1 MISRF
6 AVTLFVSATLLFA
19 CQPMIA
25 RMIVPLLGGA
35 PAVWI
40 LCSLCFQALVLGGY
54 FYAHVVGSRL
64 RVRTQVLLQLVLVA
78 SAFLVLP
85 VVVDEGLVESLTSK
99 SRSLGLLVVLL
110 RSVGLPF
117 FVLSTTSPLL
127 QRWYAE
133 LGETDPYHL
142 YAASNAGSMVALLGY
157 PFAIEPFL
165 ALKEQS
171 HLLHVAFAG
180 YALLVVICAV
190 AALRKRHPPR
200 VEGTPA
206 PAGVTMSEDI
216 AIEPGP
222 SSRAL
227 VAGVVG
233 EPDRRRESPRD
244 PSARSAPDSE
254 RAARGPQP
262 VWRERL
268 VWLALAFAPSSLLL
282 GATEFITTDLASVP
296 LLWVVPLALYLA
308 SFIVAFAKKQVVKPA
323 VASRVLAFVATLV
336 AISKVAEIHGPA
348 WLIVGLHLVLLFVA
362 SVVCHRALALR
373 RPHHTRLTEFYLL
386 LSLGGVL
393 GGAFNGLVAPVVF
406 RDLMEY
412 PIAIALV
419 CLARMA
425 IDKVPDES
433 SATRT
438 RDVAAG
444 IGLAIM
450 TFGLVKLGEHT
461 SSSPKVKVLWMYV
474 LPVLVAF
481 VWSKRPIRYALALGG
496 ILLVSTMHGGLT
508 GNTIHTER
516 GFFGVLKVRRD
527 PTGDFLLLLSGS
539 TLHGAQ
545 SLDPASK
552 RMPLTYYY
560 PTGPVGDVLG
570 PLPFTLPK
578 GAKVRSAVTP
588 APGAPVAPGAP
599 GAPVAI
605 DAPTVPPRK
614 VGVIGLGVG
623 SLAAYA
629 RPGDAWT
636 FFELNPR
643 VVGVAQKYFS
653 YLSDMPSGTLAEIE
667 TGDARLRLRE
677 GGSARFDILVLDA
690 FSSDAIPVHLMTREA
705 IAIYRRTL
713 RPGGVLLAHI
723 SNRHVLLE
731 PVLAALA
738 NDAQMFAI
746 GRDELDID
754 LGEREAE
761 KASSHWVC
769 LSESMTVL
777 APILAK
783 NEQWRPLPPPAHQKV
798 WTDDFANVLAAMH
811 F

>member
-54 FYAHVVGSRL
+54 FYAHVVGSRV
-64 RVRTQVLLQLVLVA
+64 RVRTQVLMQLALVA
-78 SAFLVLP
+78 SAFFVLP
-85 VVVDEGLVESLTSK
+85 VVVDEQLVASLTAK

-157 PFAIEPFL
+157 PFAVEPFL

-171 HLLHVAFAG
+171 RLLHVAFAG
-180 YALLVVICAV
+180 YTILVVVCAMT
-190 AALRKRHPPR
+190 ALRKRHPPR

-206 PAGVTMSEDI
+206 PAGVTMSEDV
-216 AIEPGP
+216 ALEPGP

-227 VAGVVG
+227 ITDTAD
-233 EPDRRRESPRD
+233 PDDAKS
-244 PSARSAPDSE
+244 SPDSE

-323 VASRVLAFVATLV
+323 IASRVLAFLAAIV

-348 WLIVGLHLVLLFVA
+348 WLIVGLHLLLLFVA

-406 RDLMEY
+406 NDLLEY

-425 IDKVPDES
+425 IDKLPDD
-433 SATRT
+433 SAAMRK
-438 RDVAAG
+438 RDLAL
-444 IGLAIM
+444 GLALALV
-450 TFGLVKLGEHT
+450 TFALVKLGEHT
-461 SSSPKVKVLWMYV
+461 PQSPKVKVLWMYV
-474 LPVLVAF
+474 VPVLVAF

-496 ILLVSTMHGGLT
+496 ILIVSTMHGGLT
-508 GNTIHTER
+508 GNTVHKER

-527 PTGDFLLLLSGS
+527 PTQQFLLLMSGS

-545 SLDPASK
+545 HLDPASK
-552 RMPLTYYY
+552 RMPLTYYF

-570 PLPFTLPK
+570 PLPTT
-578 GAKVRSAVTP
+578 AP
-588 APGAPVAPGAP
+588 APDAHEAA
-599 GAPVAI
+599 AI
-605 DAPTVPPRK
+605 PPRRI
-614 VGVIGLGVG
+614 GVIGLGVG

-629 RPGDAWT
+629 RPGDTWT

-643 VVGVAQKYFS
+643 VVDIARTYFS
-653 YLSDMPSGTLAEIE
+653 YLSDVPKDTQVAIE
-667 TGDARLRLRE
+667 EGDARLRLRE
-677 GGSARFDILVLDA
+677 GEGGRFDILVLDA
-690 FSSDAIPVHLMTREA
+690 FSSDAIPLHLMTREA
-705 IAIYRRTL
+705 IAIYRRAL

-738 NDAQMFAI
+738 DDAHMLAI
-746 GRDELDID
+746 GRDELDVD

-769 LSESMTVL
+769 LSESWEALESIV
-777 APILAK
+777 PK
-783 NEQWRPLPPPAHQKV
+783 NKQWRKLPPPAHQKV
-798 WTDDFANVLAAMH
+798 WTDDFANVLGAMH

>member
-54 FYAHVVGSRL
+54 FYAHLVGSRL
-64 RVRTQVLLQLVLVA
+64 RVRTQVILQLALVA
-78 SAFLVLP
+78 SAVLVLP
-85 VVVDEGLVESLTSK
+85 VVVDEQLVESLTTK

-142 YAASNAGSMVALLGY
+142 YTASNAGSMVALLGY
-157 PFAIEPFL
+157 PFAVEPFL

-171 HLLHVAFAG
+171 RLLHVAFAG
-180 YALLVVICAV
+180 YTILVVICAMS
-190 AALRKRHPPR
+190 ALRKKHAPR
-200 VEGTPA
+200 IDATPA
-206 PAGVTMSEDI
+206 PAGVTMSEDV
-216 AIEPGP
+216 AIPPGP
-222 SSRAL
+222 ESRPPRSSP
-227 VAGVVG
+227 VA
-233 EPDRRRESPRD
+233 EH
-244 PSARSAPDSE
+244 
-254 RAARGPQP
+254 AARGPQP

-282 GATEFITTDLASVP
+282 GATEFVTTDLASVP

-323 VASRVLAFVATLV
+323 VASRVLALLGAIVALCT
-336 AISKVAEIHGPA
+336 VAELKGPA
-348 WLIVGLHLVLLFVA
+348 WLLVGLHLGFLFVA

-393 GGAFNGLVAPVVF
+393 GGAFNGLVAPVLF
-406 RDLMEY
+406 DDRFEY

-419 CLARMA
+419 CLARIA
-425 IDKVPDES
+425 IDKLPDET
-433 SATRT
+433 SATRK
-438 RDVAAG
+438 RDVAFG
-444 IGLAIM
+444 VGLTAV
-450 TFGLVKLGEHT
+450 TFGLVKIGRHT
-461 SSSPKVKVLWMYV
+461 SSETPVAVLWMYV

-481 VWSKRPIRYALALGG
+481 LWVKRPIRYAVALGG
-496 ILLVSTMHGGLT
+496 ILIVSTMQGGLR
-508 GNTIHTER
+508 GNTIHEER

-527 PTGDFLLLLSGS
+527 PTEKLLLLVSGS

-545 SLDPASK
+545 YLAPETRRTPLSYYHPGGPA
-552 RMPLTYYY
+552 
-560 PTGPVGDVLG
+560 GDVLG
-570 PLPFTLPK
+570 PLP
-578 GAKVRSAVTP
+578 SAAP
-588 APGAPVAPGAP
+588 ASAPVAKS
-599 GAPVAI
+599 
-605 DAPTVPPRK
+605 RR

-629 RPGDAWT
+629 RPGESWT
-636 FFELNPR
+636 FFELNPG
-643 VVGVAQKYFS
+643 VVDIAQKYFS
-653 YLSDMPSGTLAEIE
+653 YLSDVPRDAVVAIE

-677 GGSARFDILVLDA
+677 GASARFDILVLDA

-705 IAIYRRTL
+705 IAIYRRAL
-713 RPGGVLLAHI
+713 RPGGMLLVHI
-723 SNRHVLLE
+723 TNRHVLLE
-731 PVLAALA
+731 PVVAALA
-738 NDAQMFAI
+738 DDARMVAI
-746 GRDELDID
+746 RRAQLDVD
-754 LGEREAE
+754 AGESDAE
-761 KASSHWVC
+761 RARSHWVC
-769 LSESMTVL
+769 LSESMSAL
-777 APILAK
+777 EPILAR
-783 NEQWRPLPPPAHQKV
+783 NEQWQRLARPSGQKV

>member
-1 MISRF
+1 MSRF

-19 CQPMIA
+19 CQPMVA

-64 RVRTQVLLQLVLVA
+64 RVRTQVMLQLALIA
-78 SAFLVLP
+78 SAFFVLP
-85 VVVDEGLVESLTSK
+85 IVVDEALVQSLTAK
-99 SRSLGLLVVLL
+99 SRSLGLLLVLL

-171 HLLHVAFAG
+171 RLLTAAFAG
-180 YALLVVICAV
+180 YAVLVVVCALT
-190 AALRKRHPPR
+190 ALRKKHPPR
-200 VEGTPA
+200 MDATPA
-206 PAGVTMSEDI
+206 PAGVTVPEEI
-216 AIEPGP
+216 TAAPGP
-222 SSRAL
+222 ESRAR
-227 VAGVVG
+227 VTD
-233 EPDRRRESPRD
+233 EPSP
-244 PSARSAPDSE
+244 ASE
-254 RAARGPQP
+254 RVARPPQP
-262 VWRERL
+262 LWRERL
-268 VWLALAFAPSSLLL
+268 VWLLLAFAPSSLLL
-282 GATEFITTDLASVP
+282 GATEFVTTDLASVP

-323 VASRVLAFVATLV
+323 IASRALALLAAIVAV
-336 AISKVAEIHGPA
+336 SKVAEIHGPA
-348 WLIVGLHLVLLFVA
+348 WVIVGAHLLLLFVA
-362 SVVCHRALALR
+362 SVVCHRALAIR

-386 LSLGGVL
+386 LSVGGVL

-406 RDLMEY
+406 DDLLEY

-419 CLARMA
+419 LLGRLA
-425 IDKVPDES
+425 IDKGEDL
-433 SATRT
+433 AALWRK
-438 RDVAAG
+438 DVAYG
-444 IGLAIM
+444 LGLAVV
-450 TFGLVKLGEHT
+450 TFGLVKVGEIAAMNPRI
-461 SSSPKVKVLWMYV
+461 SVIWMYI
-474 LPVLVAF
+474 LPVLAAF
-481 VWSKRPIRYALALGG
+481 VWSKRPVRYAVALGG

-508 GNTIHTER
+508 GNTIHKER
-516 GFFGVLKVRRD
+516 DFFGVLKVRRD
-527 PTGDFLLLLSGS
+527 PSGRYLLLVSGS

-545 SLDPASK
+545 TLDPKSK

-570 PLPFTLPK
+570 P
-578 GAKVRSAVTP
+578 VP
-588 APGAPVAPGAP
+588 AAS
-599 GAPVAI
+599 
-605 DAPTVPPRK
+605 DPPRDAAVAARR

-629 RPGDAWT
+629 RPGEAWT

-643 VVGVAQKYFS
+643 VVDIAKTYFS
-653 YLSDMPSGTLAEIE
+653 YLSDVPPGTSVAIE
-667 TGDARLRLRE
+667 VGDARLRLRE
-677 GGSARFDILVLDA
+677 GGAGRFDLLVLDA

-705 IAIYRRTL
+705 LIIYKRAL
-713 RPGGVLLAHI
+713 APGGVLLAHI

-731 PVLAALA
+731 PILAALA
-738 NDAQMFAI
+738 SDADLLAI
-746 GRDELDID
+746 GRDELDVEA
-754 LGEREAE
+754 GEREAE

-769 LSESMTVL
+769 LSDSL
-777 APILAK
+777 DALDAIAAK
-783 NEQWRPLPPPAHQKV
+783 NKQWRRLPPPANQKV

>member
-54 FYAHVVGSRL
+54 FYAHIVGSRL
-64 RVRTQVLLQLVLVA
+64 PVRTQVMLQLALVA
-78 SAFLVLP
+78 SAFFVLP
-85 VVVDEGLVESLTSK
+85 IVVDEHLVETLTAK

-157 PFAIEPFL
+157 PFAVEPFL

-171 HLLHVAFAG
+171 RLLHVAFAG
-180 YALLVVICAV
+180 YAILVVVCAMT
-190 AALRKRHPPR
+190 ALRKKHAPR
-200 VEGTPA
+200 IDATPA

-227 VAGVVG
+227 IASVV
-233 EPDRRRESPRD
+233 PD
-244 PSARSAPDSE
+244 APDSERVSSRRSPESE

-282 GATEFITTDLASVP
+282 GATEFVTTDLASVP

-308 SFIVAFAKKQVVKPA
+308 SFIVAFAKKQVVKVA
-323 VASRVLAFVATLV
+323 TASRALAMLAALV
-336 AISKVAEIHGPA
+336 AISKLAEVLGPA
-348 WLIVGLHLVLLFVA
+348 WLVVAIHLLLLFVA

-386 LSLGGVL
+386 LSVGGVL

-406 RDLMEY
+406 NDLLEY

-419 CLARMA
+419 CLARVA
-425 IDKVPDES
+425 IDRVDRSK
-433 SATRT
+433 AALQ
-438 RDVAAG
+438 RDVG
-444 IGLAIM
+444 FGLGLAVV
-450 TFGLVKLGEHT
+450 TFVLVKVGELTNANPTH
-461 SSSPKVKVLWMYV
+461 SVVWMYT

-481 VWSKRPIRYALALGG
+481 FWSKRPVRYAVALGG
-496 ILLVSTMHGGLT
+496 ILLVGTAHGGLT
-508 GNTIHTER
+508 GNTIHKER
-516 GFFGVLKVRRD
+516 DFFGVLKVRRD
-527 PTGDFLLLLSGS
+527 PTDKFLELLSGS
-539 TLHGAQ
+539 TIHGAQ
-545 SLDPASK
+545 SLDPVAK
-552 RMPLTYYY
+552 RMPLTYYF
-560 PTGPVGDVLG
+560 PTGPAGDVLG
-570 PLPFTLPK
+570 PLPPPP
-578 GAKVRSAVTP
+578 GAAAP
-588 APGAPVAPGAP
+588 APPPDGSTPPPPLAP
-599 GAPVAI
+599 
-605 DAPTVPPRK
+605 RR

-623 SLAAYA
+623 SLASYA
-629 RPGDAWT
+629 RAGDSWT

-643 VVGVAQKYFS
+643 VVDIAKKYFT
-653 YLSDMPSGTLAEIE
+653 YLSGAPPEAQVAIE
-667 TGDARLRLRE
+667 EGDARLRLRE
-677 GGSARFDILVLDA
+677 GAAGRFDVLVLDA
-690 FSSDAIPVHLMTREA
+690 FSSDAIPLHLVTREA
-705 IAIYRRTL
+705 LAIYRRAL
-713 RPGGVLLAHI
+713 APNGILLAHI
-723 SNRHVLLE
+723 SNRHVRLE
-731 PVLAALA
+731 PIFAALA
-738 NDAQMFAI
+738 ADAGMVAI
-746 GRDELDID
+746 GRI
-754 LGEREAE
+754 EREITREE
-761 KASSHWVC
+761 KEQEKTLSHWV
-769 LSESMTVL
+769 VL
-777 APILAK
+777 GTDAAALDAVAAK
-783 NEQWRPLPPPAHQKV
+783 NKGWVRLPQPAKQKV
-798 WTDDFANVLAAMH
+798 WTDDFADVLGAMR

>member
-54 FYAHVVGSRL
+54 FYAHIVGSRL
-64 RVRTQVLLQLVLVA
+64 PVRTQVMLQLALVA
-78 SAFLVLP
+78 SAFFVLP
-85 VVVDEGLVESLTSK
+85 IVVDEHLVETLTAK

-157 PFAIEPFL
+157 PFAVEPFL

-171 HLLHVAFAG
+171 RLLHVAFAG
-180 YALLVVICAV
+180 YAILVVVCAMT
-190 AALRKRHPPR
+190 ALRKKHAPR
-200 VEGTPA
+200 IDATPA

-227 VAGVVG
+227 IASVV
-233 EPDRRRESPRD
+233 PD
-244 PSARSAPDSE
+244 APDSERVSSRRSPESE

-282 GATEFITTDLASVP
+282 GATEFVTTDLASVP

-308 SFIVAFAKKQVVKPA
+308 SFIVAFAKKQVVKVA
-323 VASRVLAFVATLV
+323 TASRALAMLAALV
-336 AISKVAEIHGPA
+336 AISKLAEVLGPA
-348 WLIVGLHLVLLFVA
+348 WLVVAIHLLLLFVA

-386 LSLGGVL
+386 LSVGGVL

-406 RDLMEY
+406 NDLLEY

-419 CLARMA
+419 CLARVA
-425 IDKVPDES
+425 IDRVDRSK
-433 SATRT
+433 AALQ
-438 RDVAAG
+438 RDVG
-444 IGLAIM
+444 FGLGLAVV
-450 TFGLVKLGEHT
+450 TFVLVKVGELTNANPTH
-461 SSSPKVKVLWMYV
+461 SVVWMYT

-481 VWSKRPIRYALALGG
+481 FWSKRPVRYAVALGG
-496 ILLVSTMHGGLT
+496 ILLVGTAHGGLT
-508 GNTIHTER
+508 GNTIHKER
-516 GFFGVLKVRRD
+516 DFFGVLKVRRD
-527 PTGDFLLLLSGS
+527 PTDKFLELLSGS
-539 TLHGAQ
+539 TIHGAQ
-545 SLDPASK
+545 SLDPVAK
-552 RMPLTYYY
+552 RMPLTYYF
-560 PTGPVGDVLG
+560 PTGPAGDVLG
-570 PLPFTLPK
+570 PLPPPP
-578 GAKVRSAVTP
+578 GAAAP
-588 APGAPVAPGAP
+588 APPPDGSAPPPPLAP
-599 GAPVAI
+599 
-605 DAPTVPPRK
+605 RR

-623 SLAAYA
+623 SLASYA
-629 RPGDAWT
+629 RAGDSWT

-643 VVGVAQKYFS
+643 VVDIAKKYFT
-653 YLSDMPSGTLAEIE
+653 YLSGAPPEAQVAIE
-667 TGDARLRLRE
+667 EGDARLRLRE
-677 GGSARFDILVLDA
+677 GAAGRFDVLVLDA
-690 FSSDAIPVHLMTREA
+690 FSSDAIPLHLVTREA
-705 IAIYRRTL
+705 LAIYRRAL
-713 RPGGVLLAHI
+713 APNGILLAHI
-723 SNRHVLLE
+723 SNRHVRLE
-731 PVLAALA
+731 PIFAALA
-738 NDAQMFAI
+738 ADAGMVAI
-746 GRDELDID
+746 GRI
-754 LGEREAE
+754 EREITREE
-761 KASSHWVC
+761 KEQEKTLSHWV
-769 LSESMTVL
+769 VL
-777 APILAK
+777 GTDAAALDAVAAK
-783 NEQWRPLPPPAHQKV
+783 NKGWVRLPQPAKQKV
-798 WTDDFANVLAAMH
+798 WTDDFADVLGAMR

>member
-64 RVRTQVLLQLVLVA
+64 PVRTQVMLQLALIA
-78 SAFLVLP
+78 SAFFVLP
-85 VVVDEGLVESLTSK
+85 VVVDEQFVESMTTK

-157 PFAIEPFL
+157 PFAVEPFL

-171 HLLHVAFAG
+171 RLLHVAFAG
-180 YALLVVICAV
+180 YTILVVICAMT
-190 AALRKRHPPR
+190 ALRKKHGPR
-200 VEGTPA
+200 IDATPA
-206 PAGVTMSEDI
+206 PAGVTMSEDV
-216 AIEPGP
+216 ALPHGP
-222 SSRAL
+222 ASRHLISGDDASSSDVASRA
-227 VAGVVG
+227 
-233 EPDRRRESPRD
+233 
-244 PSARSAPDSE
+244 SAAPDSE
-254 RAARGPQP
+254 RARSGPPGRRGPPGRAGPQP
-262 VWRERL
+262 LWRERL

-282 GATEFITTDLASVP
+282 GATEFVTTDLASVP

-323 VASRVLAFVATLV
+323 VTSRALALLAAVV

-348 WLIVGLHLVLLFVA
+348 WVIVGLHLLFLFVA

-373 RPHHTRLTEFYLL
+373 RPHHKRLTEFYLI

-393 GGAFNGLVAPVVF
+393 GGAFNGLVAPVIF
-406 RDLMEY
+406 DDLIEY
-412 PIAIALV
+412 PVAIALV
-419 CLARMA
+419 CLARIA
-425 IDKVPDES
+425 IDKFPEVDRLTETWS
-433 SATRT
+433 TRK
-438 RDVAAG
+438 RDIAFG
-444 IGLAIM
+444 IGLAVV
-450 TFGLVKLGEHT
+450 TFGLVKVGGYTKL
-461 SSSPKVKVLWMYV
+461 SPSIAVLCMYV
-474 LPVLVAF
+474 VPILFAF
-481 VWSKRPIRYALALGG
+481 MWSKRPIRYATALGG
-496 ILLVSTMHGGLT
+496 ILVVSTLHGGLT
-508 GNTIHTER
+508 GNTVYKER

-527 PTGDFLLLLSGS
+527 PSEKFLLLMSGS

-545 SLDPASK
+545 HLDPASK
-552 RMPLTYYY
+552 RIPLTYYF
-560 PTGPVGDVLG
+560 PTGPVADVLG
-570 PLPFTLPK
+570 PLPVP
-578 GAKVRSAVTP
+578 
-588 APGAPVAPGAP
+588 
-599 GAPVAI
+599 
-605 DAPTVPPRK
+605 DAPETLVASTPPQR

-629 RPGDAWT
+629 RKGEAWT

-643 VVGVAQKYFS
+643 VVDIAKKYFT
-653 YLSDMPSGTLAEIE
+653 YLSDVPAGTEVAIE
-667 TGDARLRLRE
+667 VGDARLRLRE
-677 GGSARFDILVLDA
+677 GASARFDLLVLDA
-690 FSSDAIPVHLMTREA
+690 FSSDAIPLHLMTREA
-705 IAIYRRTL
+705 VAIYRRALT
-713 RPGGVLLAHI
+713 PDGVLLAHI

-731 PVLAALA
+731 PILAALA
-738 NDAQMFAI
+738 ADAKILAI
-746 GRDELDID
+746 GRDELNVDM
-754 LGEREAE
+754 GEREAE
-761 KASSHWVC
+761 KSSSHWVC
-769 LSESMTVL
+769 LSASKDALDKIV
-777 APILAK
+777 AK
-783 NEQWRPLPPPAHQKV
+783 NKQWRRLPAPPDQKV